1 MLSLWLSWLNNIRN
15 VKLED
20 FVFQHA
26 FYCHVCHCSLCTIS
40 HQTLLFLCIYP
51 FAVADLGEGSEEP
64 FGLKKIA
71 EGRKVG
77 RASQKKKIRA
87 PSLAKGVDPPLI
99 CMAEAL
105 LASAVSCRMISM
117 QFS

>member
-1 MLSLWLSWLNNIRN
+1 M
-15 VKLED
+15 
-20 FVFQHA
+20 
-26 FYCHVCHCSLCTIS
+26 CHCSLCTIP
-40 HQTLLFLCIYP
+40 HQTLLFLCTYP

-64 FGLKKIA
+64 FGLKEK
-71 EGRKVG
+71 
-77 RASQKKKIRA
+77 SQKEEKSAGQAKKKKIRA

-99 CMAEAL
+99 CMTEAV